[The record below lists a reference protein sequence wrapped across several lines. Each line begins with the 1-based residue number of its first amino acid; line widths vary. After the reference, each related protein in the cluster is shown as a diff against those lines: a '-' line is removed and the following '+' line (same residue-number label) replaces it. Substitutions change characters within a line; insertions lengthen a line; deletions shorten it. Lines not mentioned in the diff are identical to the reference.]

1 MTGFE
6 QQLLESPSLPR
17 LPAQARLLLELLSS
31 GEPGAALEVLEQD
44 PELGARVLV
53 LVDATP
59 MGSGGTES
67 LAEAQQRVGANTL
80 ACTALAVCLVNG
92 LRELFGRTELLDS
105 LWRSA
110 LMTGLAARALTLE
123 VSSWEPGEALLAGIV
138 EKVGAVLLYDQLPEY
153 PRLAARHLSGEAD
166 LIELERASFA
176 SDHGSVSSC
185 VLEHWGM
192 PAGVLE
198 ALRAHFAI
206 DRPRARE
213 PAITHGRIL
222 TGAALFG
229 RALAIDG
236 FVHEVATLEQRV
248 ADLVRIP
255 RALAA
260 RIATELPRQLRRVG
274 PLLSI
279 PCEHQLSYAEL
290 LLAAEGLLTDDEIE
304 PSAEPIPI
312 GQPHRHANRASGREF
327 EDLLRKGESALP
339 TDPET
344 GRFDP
349 IGFESMLSAFYDRAR
364 ELHRPLSVLVI
375 GIRGLRG
382 IIERLGPNVADELVE
397 TVAER
402 VAALVRHSDPK
413 GHPSGTY
420 LGIIAAGCSERDLPR
435 LAERIRWAI
444 TREPL
449 ATRSGPVQCEVAI
462 GMASAT
468 PGSSTEDPKRLMSCA
483 WSALDE
489 AALCGGPIAIG
500 A

>member
-17 LPAQARLLLELLSS
+17 LPTQARLLIELLGSGEPAAALELL
-31 GEPGAALEVLEQD
+31 LQD
-44 PELGARVLV
+44 PELGARVLA
-53 LVDATP
+53 LVDAAP
-59 MGSGGTES
+59 KDAGGTES

-92 LRELFGRTELLDS
+92 LRELFGRTELLDA

-110 LMTGLAARALTLE
+110 LMTGLAARTLTLE

-138 EKVGAVLLYDQLPEY
+138 EKMGAVLLYDQLPEY

-166 LIELERASFA
+166 LIELERASFD
-176 SDHGSVSSC
+176 SDHGIVSSC
-185 VLEHWGM
+185 VLEYWGM

-206 DRPRARE
+206 DRPNTRE
-213 PAITHGRIL
+213 PAITRGRIL

-255 RALAA
+255 RPLAA
-260 RIATELPRQLRRVG
+260 RIATDLPCQLRRVG
-274 PLLSI
+274 ALLSI
-279 PCEHQLSYAEL
+279 PCGQQRSYAEL
-290 LLAAEGLLTDDEIE
+290 LLAAGELLTDNEIE
-304 PSAEPIPI
+304 PSGSPIPI
-312 GQPHRHANRASGREF
+312 GQPLRDAKRASGLEF

-344 GRFDP
+344 GRFDL
-349 IGFESMLSAFYDRAR
+349 IGFERMLSACYDRAR
-364 ELHRPLSVLVI
+364 QLQRPLSVLVI
-375 GIRGLRG
+375 GIRDLRG
-382 IIERLGPNVADELVE
+382 IIERLGPNVAHELVE
-397 TVAER
+397 TVAGR
-402 VAALVRHSDPK
+402 AASLVRRSDPK
-413 GHPSGTY
+413 GHLSDTH
-420 LGIIAAGCSERDLPR
+420 LGIIAAGCSERDLSR
-435 LAERIRWAI
+435 MAERICWAI

-462 GMASAT
+462 GMASAM
-468 PGSSTEDPKRLMSCA
+468 PGSSTEDPRRLMSTA